1 MQDRPTEKFDH
12 LTTGMLTMKLLT
24 NELEG
29 KYPNFL
35 DIQIIRVIEN
45 YPSRL
50 SPLPL
55 LLL

>member
-1 MQDRPTEKFDH
+1 
-12 LTTGMLTMKLLT
+12 MKLLT

-35 DIQIIRVIEN
+35 DTEIIRVIEN

-50 SPLPL
+50 SPLQL
-55 LLL
+55 LLLGKSIFDILMYEVWGSE

>member
-1 MQDRPTEKFDH
+1 MQDCPAEKFDH

-35 DIQIIRVIEN
+35 DTEDISIMET

-50 SPLPL
+50 SPLQYCY
-55 LLL
+55 